1 MVYLMHIGFNSAY
14 NSNPVTFINDAIADL
29 LAVLISGIMYG
40 LIDLSSS
47 RWSRQRIAKSLR
59 NLVVAACRDP
69 VTLRRSRLE
78 TGARELVQRAG
89 SAQRIGD
96 KEDRVVIE
104 WLLSTLEIGHAVIA
118 LREYLQMVE
127 HPYISKMLSLGL
139 ESVAQLYDAP
149 SEASRIQAIS
159 TIDHAMAE
167 ISQANIDFNLPQANQ
182 HQITVML
189 HFIRSALLD
198 EESVLVA
205 GAQATLEKH

>member
-1 MVYLMHIGFNSAY
+1 
-14 NSNPVTFINDAIADL
+14 
-29 LAVLISGIMYG
+29 
-40 LIDLSSS
+40 
-47 RWSRQRIAKSLR
+47 
-59 NLVVAACRDP
+59 
-69 VTLRRSRLE
+69 LE

-96 KEDRVVIE
+96 KEDRIVME

-118 LREYLQMVE
+118 LREYMQVVE

-149 SEASRIQAIS
+149 SEAYRIQAIN

-167 ISQANIDFNLPQANQ
+167 INQANIEFNLPQANQ

-198 EESVLVA
+198 EESVLAA
-205 GAQATLEKH
+205 GTQNKLEKH

>member
-1 MVYLMHIGFNSAY
+1 MHIGFNSAY

-69 VTLRRSRLE
+69 VALRRSRLE

-89 SAQRIGD
+89 SAQRVGE
-96 KEDRVVIE
+96 KEDRIVME

-118 LREYLQMVE
+118 LREYMQVVE
-127 HPYISKMLSLGL
+127 HPYISNLLSMSL

-149 SEASRIQAIS
+149 SEINRLQAIN
-159 TIDHAMAE
+159 TINHAIAE
-167 ISQANIDFNLPQANQ
+167 ISLAYIDLGLSQSSQ
-182 HQITVML
+182 HQVTVML

-198 EESVLVA
+198 EESVLVS
-205 GAQATLEKH
+205 GTQTTSEKY